1 MSYVKPY
8 QDQAMS
14 ALAATIVCWDQS
26 YKVIKYLARLNGV
39 RVFGSLWT
47 MLNQYEQIR
56 QMIFTPT
63 QHLHHIECPLKDVVR
78 SLHAHGHQPISLVWT
93 DNVKADHA
101 FAERV
106 IPTLRA
112 GLNSSSTANSSYPTV
127 ILPSDLIVHV
137 ASSPQL
143 IDQACSSIMATIGD
157 ETTGK
162 TISVGLS
169 VEWDWRA
176 SQAGHFP
183 AALMQIATKDIIY
196 LLQVRITILSWG
208 GNTNHSILTRLIKS
222 SHLLKCPH
230 R

>member
-1 MSYVKPY
+1 
-8 QDQAMS
+8 
-14 ALAATIVCWDQS
+14 
-26 YKVIKYLARLNGV
+26 
-39 RVFGSLWT
+39 

-63 QHLHHIECPLKDVVR
+63 QHLHHIERPIKDVVR

-93 DNVKADHA
+93 DNVKADHT

-106 IPTLRA
+106 IPTLRT
-112 GLNSSSTANSSYPTV
+112 GLNSSSTANSSYPTI

-196 LLQVRITILSWG
+196 LLQVRITILFWG
-208 GNTNHSILTRLIKS
+208 GNTNHSILTRLIKL
-222 SHLLKCPH
+222 SHLLSACIAEGTVVLKASRQSWFSYSGRTRPS
-230 R
+230 RFAVGSETARRQGLWMG